1 MKLRQLIDQY
11 VAFRKNLGAKFEAN
25 ESLLHTFSRV
35 VGEGR
40 NIRNVKPQ
48 QVAEFFNGCGLVTR
62 HWHRKYIVLRGFFR
76 YALSRGYLS
85 AFAVAHH
92 HAQTAGAL

>member
-1 MKLRQLIDQY
+1 MKLNQLIAQY

-25 ESLLHTFSRV
+25 ESVLHTFARV

-40 NIRNVKPQ
+40 RVGNVKPRE
-48 QVAEFFNGCGLVTR
+48 VASFLNGRGPVTR

-76 YALSRGYLS
+76 YAVSRGQLS
-85 AFAVAHH
+85 ASP
-92 HAQTAGAL
+92 